1 MKSPLSGKRVL
12 VTRAREQA
20 GTFTKLIE
28 ERGGLSVEIPLI
40 SFDPRNEL
48 LETVL
53 LEQFSWVLFTSANGV
68 RFFFQQTVLPPHVKV
83 GAVGSKTAKAL
94 KKHGVQI
101 DLLPQDFMAEGL
113 VESISHY
120 ANPGEKILLPRG
132 NLGRE
137 ELPGQLSD
145 LGFDVTDLPIYE
157 TVIPKDSGAAL
168 KKVMKDHAVDVITFT
183 SSSTV
188 HHFIQ
193 LLQAENLKDELKGIT
208 IVVIGPITER
218 TLTSY
223 KIEPQVIPEQYT
235 IEGMLESL
243 ERYFQKQGGN

>member
-1 MKSPLSGKRVL
+1 M
-12 VTRAREQA
+12 
-20 GTFTKLIE
+20 
-28 ERGGLSVEIPLI
+28 EIPLI

-48 LETVL
+48 LETVQ

-68 RFFFQQTVLPPHVKV
+68 RFFFQQTDLPAHVKV

-94 KKHGVQI
+94 QKHGVQI
-101 DLLPQDFMAEGL
+101 DLLPQDFIAEGL
-113 VESISHY
+113 VESMSHY

-168 KKVMKDHAVDVITFT
+168 QKIIKDRGIDVITFT

-188 HHFIQ
+188 HHFAQ
-193 LLQAENLKDELKGIT
+193 LLEAGNLKDQLKGIT
-208 IVVIGPITER
+208 IAVIGPITGK

-223 KIEPQVIPEQYT
+223 KIEPQVVPNQYT